1 MSSTRVFL
9 SLLRHH
15 LMYPFCLLCHYSVIR
30 MKMNCYITPLLRL
43 RLRDIS
49 IRFPRQSN
57 GRNSGGV
64 WVFLMELFTRSWSS
78 LYDFLSTFP
87 SSFFEWLTSLFNK
100 VLKFVTSPPRVEYLF
115 YLLYVGLGSRV
126 DNSIIWFLRLL
137 LKCGYYIRREIW
149 FIDNRMNQLPYGGD
163 FEFVSWLAN
172 FSYYRERS
180 QSLGRQFPWRLVCT
194 IVCHIYPY

>member
-1 MSSTRVFL
+1 MFELERNLLTRTKLGFYQPYQLLIYALQSPFYTTSSTHVFL

-100 VLKFVTSPPRVEYLF
+100 VLKFITSPPRVEYLF

-126 DNSIIWFLRLL
+126 DNSII
-137 LKCGYYIRREIW
+137 
-149 FIDNRMNQLPYGGD
+149 
-163 FEFVSWLAN
+163 
-172 FSYYRERS
+172 
-180 QSLGRQFPWRLVCT
+180 
-194 IVCHIYPY
+194 